1 MQQRKKQKNR
11 GFTLTELLVAVAVL
25 VIVITP
31 LTVALIK
38 NGKFLTKNKEKLV
51 AESIASEQIEI
62 IKNLAYD
69 DVGTDT
75 GWPHGGIAAH
85 PDPITR
91 SGISFQKIVS
101 IVYVDDPY
109 DMLAPTEGGVT
120 CNPAINDC
128 YSNDYKKVEVS
139 VAPASNPLAK
149 TILTTDISPS
159 GQETASNTGILEIRV
174 INASGDPVPAADINV
189 VNTNQG
195 INIITQTQIDG
206 KISIPVLP
214 PDTDNYHIEA
224 TKTGCSLA
232 QTYPASVDNPN
243 PDPQDQSV
251 LLLQLT
257 SLTLSID
264 LLSSMTI
271 NTVDTNG
278 APIIDPVTFNL
289 HGEKKIGSNDLGDP
303 IYKYTST
310 QTTSGG
316 SINFTSMEW
325 DSYTFEL
332 DAASATRYKIMDMTL
347 QPPEP
352 TTSISVSLPPG
363 SNSSFNI
370 TLAPI

>member
-1 MQQRKKQKNR
+1 MNLNKRNK
-11 GFTLTELLVAVAVL
+11 GFTLTELLVAVAIL

-51 AESIASEQIEI
+51 GESLASEQIEI
-62 IKNLAYD
+62 IRNLPFD

-75 GWPHGGIAAH
+75 GWPHGAIAAH

-139 VAPASNPLAK
+139 VAPVSNPSAK
-149 TILTTDISPS
+149 TTLTTDISPS

-264 LLSSMTI
+264 LLSAMTI

-278 APIIDPVTFNL
+278 APIVDPVTFNI
-289 HGEKKIGSNDLGDP
+289 HSEKKIGDSV
-303 IYKYTST
+303 YKYTST
-310 QTTSGG
+310 QTTANG

-332 DAASATRYKIMDMTL
+332 DTASAARYKIMDMTL
-347 QPPEP
+347 TPPEP
-352 TTSISVSLPPG
+352 TSSTSVSLPP
-363 SNSSFNI
+363 NSDSIFNI
-370 TLAPI
+370 TLAPV